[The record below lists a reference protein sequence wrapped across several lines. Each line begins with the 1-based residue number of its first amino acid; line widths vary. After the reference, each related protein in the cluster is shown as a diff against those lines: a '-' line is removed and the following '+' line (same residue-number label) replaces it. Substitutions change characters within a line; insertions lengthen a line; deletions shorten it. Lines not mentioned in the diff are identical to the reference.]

1 MKMEIPEGL
10 LYTTEH
16 EWVKLDGTEATI
28 GITAYAQEQ
37 LGDITF
43 VELPEAGKSVEQSD
57 EICSIESVKAASD
70 IYAPL
75 SGKVTELNKKL
86 ATSPEL
92 INSSPYGEGWIVKLE
107 VSDLT
112 EKDKLMNSEG
122 YRTFLNRGKE

>member
-1 MKMEIPEGL
+1 MEIPEGL

-16 EWVKLDGTEATI
+16 EWMRLDGAEATI
-28 GITAYAQEQ
+28 GITAYAQKQ

-43 VELPEAGKSVEQSD
+43 VELPEVGKSIKQFG

-70 IYAPL
+70 VYAPL
-75 SGKVTELNKKL
+75 PGKVTELNKKL
-86 ATSPEL
+86 ETSPEL

-112 EKDKLMNSEG
+112 EKDKLMNSAG

>member
-1 MKMEIPEGL
+1 MEIPEGL

-16 EWVKLDGTEATI
+16 EWVRLDGAGATI

-43 VELPEAGKSVEQSD
+43 VELPEAGKSVEQFG

-70 IYAPL
+70 VYAPL

-86 ATSPEL
+86 ETSPGL

-112 EKDKLMNSEG
+112 EKDKLMNSAG